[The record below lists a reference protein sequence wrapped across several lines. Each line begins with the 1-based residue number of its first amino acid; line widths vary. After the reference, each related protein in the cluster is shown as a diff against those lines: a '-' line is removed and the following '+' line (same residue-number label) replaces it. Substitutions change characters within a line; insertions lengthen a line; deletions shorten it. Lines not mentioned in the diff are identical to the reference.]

1 MCFSGDGKSIDLTF
15 RRIPEYGGAELSHA
29 RFSDFSFRKHA
40 HDRVGIGI
48 VTNGAMQVNT
58 PRKSFIAE
66 PGILMTVNPDTVHWG
81 SGVGD
86 HDWEQH
92 ILMIDEASFAETV
105 REMTGRRQNDKFVN
119 LSLPDPALWRCFQDV
134 HGALA
139 NTDAPLARGE
149 LLLGLFADVVER
161 SGVAPD
167 LDLAGRNEPRAVT
180 LARTYIDT
188 HFAEPISLD
197 DLAVITGISTYRL
210 SRAFRHSVGIPP
222 HAYQMHRR
230 VRAAEWM
237 LRQGNAPAEVATDCG
252 FSDQAHLTRVFRQ
265 ATGITPAQFRAG

>member
-81 SGVGD
+81 CGVGD

-92 ILMIDEASFAETV
+92 ILLIDEASFAETV
-105 REMTGRRQNDKFVN
+105 REMTGRNQNEKFTN
-119 LSLPDPALWRCFQDV
+119 LSLPDPDLWRCFQDV
-134 HGALA
+134 HGAIA
-139 NTDAPLARGE
+139 KTDVPLARGE

-167 LDLAGRNEPRAVT
+167 LD
-180 LARTYIDT
+180 
-188 HFAEPISLD
+188 
-197 DLAVITGISTYRL
+197 
-210 SRAFRHSVGIPP
+210 
-222 HAYQMHRR
+222 
-230 VRAAEWM
+230 
-237 LRQGNAPAEVATDCG
+237 
-252 FSDQAHLTRVFRQ
+252 
-265 ATGITPAQFRAG
+265 